1 MKHVEGDVWNIGIKI
16 IGIFG
21 GYQRAKRKKNS
32 RKERKPRD
40 PGRFFISCGMSI
52 QLQ

>member
-21 GYQRAKRKKNS
+21 GYQREKK
-32 RKERKPRD
+32 KKK
-40 PGRFFISCGMSI
+40 
-52 QLQ
+52 